1 MTIVIDNCLPLSWV
15 EYLRQHWHIA
25 RHWRELSPPNAP
37 DAEITQWANQNNAV
51 VLTQD
56 LDFTKLLFQSR
67 ALLPSVIQLRLDDVR
82 PKSIAEDVLLILDQ
96 QKDNLKRGALI
107 TVKGHKSRLRLLPLG
122 D

>member
-1 MTIVIDNCLPLSWV
+1 VTIVIDNCLPLSWV
-15 EYLRQHWHIA
+15 EFFRQHGHAA
-25 RHWRELSPPNAP
+25 RHWRELGPPNAP
-37 DAEITQWANQNNAV
+37 DADIMQWANQNNAV

-67 ALLPSVIQLRLDDVR
+67 AAVPSVIQLRLDDVR
-82 PKSIAEDVLLILDQ
+82 PRSIGEDVLLILDQ